1 MTDTI
6 GQSMPTEIVVEQLA
20 AQINVFNK
28 SLIDF
33 INNNKSIITFQAM
46 TATSDLVSVLVASS
60 KTIKSKVDTNAS
72 VDETLALAREI
83 DSQLQSQIDDYDQF
97 VKKWEASPYLAK
109 NPQKHEATSQA
120 KSAIVRLRKFSI
132 EGYMSKKFKARNI
145 SMDAL
150 LESPTL
156 NTYGYAFKV
165 NDWTLT
171 SFKAKMLHDIKTKI
185 AELIESDQYDAQSI
199 DVEYLVSTMLEDE
212 CLELTE
218 DISNVMRAVIHNAM
232 SSDQAQV
239 ALALV
244 KTAVVTAGRKVSGD
258 LVDRANELLAQ

>member
-1 MTDTI
+1 MKLEPSFLREKSEYKSTYFPI
-6 GQSMPTEIVVEQLA
+6 PHYIEQNAFNLA
-20 AQINVFNK
+20 
-28 SLIDF
+28 
-33 INNNKSIITFQAM
+33 
-46 TATSDLVSVLVASS
+46 
-60 KTIKSKVDTNAS
+60 
-72 VDETLALAREI
+72 
-83 DSQLQSQIDDYDQF
+83 
-97 VKKWEASPYLAK
+97 
-109 NPQKHEATSQA
+109 
-120 KSAIVRLRKFSI
+120 
-132 EGYMSKKFKARNI
+132 KARNI

-258 LVDRANELLAQ
+258 LVDSANELLAQ